1 MALETLTLDA
11 LREQAVLFAQ
21 EETAHKEP
29 ALYGVTDGK
38 AIGTY
43 IERKFSLLLAKS
55 YDLLLGNAAKGID
68 LPSVNVDV
76 KVTSIAKPQSSCPFS
91 SARQKIFGLGY
102 SLLVFVYEKSD
113 DAAANTST
121 LSIVH
126 TIFIDAAVT
135 GDFTVT
141 KRLREMVGDGA
152 NQEDIVGYLQDRN
165 LPADEIEIYSIAAS
179 VLASTP
185 AQGYLT
191 VSNAHQWRLAYD
203 RAINAAGEVA
213 GIIRL

>member
-165 LPADEIEIYSIAAS
+165 LPAD
-179 VLASTP
+179 
-185 AQGYLT
+185 
-191 VSNAHQWRLAYD
+191 
-203 RAINAAGEVA
+203 
-213 GIIRL
+213 